1 MAEVTIPSQ
10 LESPQPAPEE
20 QQLAGERAAEFVA
33 AQVPVLSKLTGL
45 NVQVAVGEGWATDM
59 QTGNFTVDPS
69 YFTDKDYSPEYAAHT
84 CFHELLAHVRDAVR
98 DPVYAARQRAFGS
111 QGKAQHLFNNILTD
125 IQGDKYTAKLL
136 PAMANIGVS
145 IYDNKL
151 FPLEQDGQAV
161 DYAGLPLHVQFMYK
175 MIRQEMVPGSE
186 TPVRPEVDA
195 ALARL
200 RDFQG
205 SGVDM
210 IGYLTEPNPKLAGN
224 DRLDQQLAII
234 YPEYLALLEQAK
246 QEASEEQSGQGQSGE
261 QNEESQGG
269 QAEPQPQDGTPG
281 RPNSEQTPSDE
292 ELFSE
297 AYDDYFTNKHP
308 EPLSEEQEKQLDQMI
323 KKAAKEQQQAQ
334 QAPNPTRELDHNLRQ
349 ETGFGL
355 REHQAYQA
363 DIAKHRD
370 AIDAMRNVF
379 RSVIAERVAQRR
391 GLSRNAYTEGDLLD
405 PNRLPQLII
414 DKKSGVHQPEAFVR
428 YEQVKG
434 RAELVG
440 KTDYMFVF
448 DRSDSMGQDGRSAAA
463 ATSALIM
470 LEALSAMERDIKQ
483 AEEQNNVELDLDIR
497 TALYVFDSTATC
509 LKPLSEGLSDRERLS
524 VQSEVSRPRG
534 STADYLALQEIDTV
548 ERSSDRRR
556 IVIVVS
562 DGESNEVQE
571 ARSIIQKLRASG
583 DTVYGIGI
591 GSNDATAL
599 YAPYGTRVDNPDDL
613 PGVLQS
619 YIESTW

>member
-10 LESPQPAPEE
+10 LESPQLTSEE
-20 QQLAGERAAEFVA
+20 QQLAGERAAEFVT

-45 NVQVAVGEGWATDM
+45 NVQVAVGQGWATDM

-98 DPVYAARQRAFGS
+98 DPVYAARQRGFGG

-136 PAMANIGVS
+136 PAMADIGVS

-161 DYAGLPLHVQFMYK
+161 NYAGLPLHVQFMYK

-210 IGYLTEPNPKLAGN
+210 IAYLTEPNPKLAGS
-224 DRLDQQLAII
+224 DRFDQQLAII

-246 QEASEEQSGQGQSGE
+246 QEASEQQSGQGQSG
-261 QNEESQGG
+261 SQGE
-269 QAEPQPQDGTPG
+269 QAESQPQDGTPDQ
-281 RPNSEQTPSDE
+281 PNSEQTPSDE

-334 QAPNPTRELDHNLRQ
+334 QAPNPTRKLDHSLRQ

-355 REHQAYQA
+355 HEHQAYQA

-370 AIDAMRNVF
+370 AIDAMRDVF

-405 PNRLPQLII
+405 PDRLPQLII

-434 RAELVG
+434 HAELVG

-448 DRSDSMGQDGRSAAA
+448 DRSDSMREDGRSAAA

-497 TALYVFDSTATC
+497 TALYVFDDEAIC

-524 VQSEVSRPRG
+524 VQSEVSWPHG
-534 STADYLALQEIDTV
+534 GTADYLALQEIDTI
-548 ERSSDRRR
+548 ERSSERRR

-562 DGESNEVQE
+562 DGESNEVRE
-571 ARSIIQKLRASG
+571 ARSIIEKLRTSG

-591 GSNDATAL
+591 GSDDATAL
-599 YAPYGTRVDNPDDL
+599 YAPYGTRVDNPNDL
-613 PGVLQS
+613 PDVLQS